1 LDNLCHALAGAAL
14 GEAGLKTRTRFGNV
28 ALMLS
33 ANIPDVDVL
42 VFLTDTSSVS
52 FRRGWTHGIIA
63 QIALPIALTAVFGV
77 VHRLRPPGQDAPP
90 FRTGWLL
97 ALAYIGVYSHV
108 FMDLLN
114 NYGVRLLAPFDW
126 RWLYGDSV
134 FIIDLVLWLSLG
146 LGVWLARRRRR
157 PALARR
163 ALVVAAC
170 YVLAMV
176 VSARVARTM
185 VIDAWRAQ
193 RGSEPRAVMVGPR
206 PVTPFTRDVIVDA
219 GDHYEGGTFSWWTRE
234 VAWEPEPIPKSGE
247 RPEVAL
253 VRDDRRVREFLVW
266 ARFPFWEIDAEGDA
280 ARVVVR
286 DMRFMAGGR
295 QFAVETT
302 VPLR

>member
-1 LDNLCHALAGAAL
+1 LDNLCHTLAGAAI
-14 GEAGLKTRTRFGNV
+14 GEAGLKTRTRFGNA
-28 ALMLS
+28 ALMVS

-42 VFLTDTSSVS
+42 VFFTDTSSVS

-63 QIALPIALTAVFGV
+63 QLALPVALMAVFWV
-77 VHRLRPPGQDAPP
+77 VHRLRPPGQHVPP
-90 FRTGWLL
+90 FRAGWLL
-97 ALAYIGVYSHV
+97 ALASVGVYSHV

-163 ALVVAAC
+163 ALAVAVC
-170 YVLAMV
+170 YVVLMV
-176 VSARVARTM
+176 VSARGARAL
-185 VIDAWRAQ
+185 VVDAWRDQ

-219 GDHYEGGTFSWWTRE
+219 GDRYESGTFSWWTRE
-234 VAWEPEPIPKSGE
+234 VVWEAEPIPKNSG
-247 RPEVAL
+247 RPEVEQA
-253 VRDDRRVREFLVW
+253 REDRRVREFLAW
-266 ARFPFWEIDAEGDA
+266 SRFPFWEIHVEADA

-286 DMRFMAGGR
+286 DMRFMALGR
-295 QFAVETT
+295 QFAVDTT
-302 VPLR
+302 VPQR

>member
-1 LDNLCHALAGAAL
+1 LDNLCHTLAGAAI
-14 GEAGLKTRTRFGNV
+14 GEAGIKTRTRFGNV
-28 ALMLS
+28 ALMVS

-42 VFLTDTSSVS
+42 VFFTETSSVS
-52 FRRGWTHGIIA
+52 FRRGWTHGILA
-63 QIALPIALTAVFGV
+63 QIALPIALTAVFWI
-77 VHRLRPPGQDAPP
+77 VHRLRPPGTHAPP
-90 FRTGWLL
+90 FRAGWLL
-97 ALAYIGVYSHV
+97 ALAYLGVYSHV

-157 PALARR
+157 PAFARR

-176 VSARVARTM
+176 VSARMARAM
-185 VIDAWRAQ
+185 VLETWRAQ

-206 PVTPFTRDVIVDA
+206 PLTPFTRDVIVDA
-219 GDHYEGGTFSWWTRE
+219 GDRYESGTFSWWTRD
-234 VAWEPEPIPKSGE
+234 VAWEPEPVPKNSD
-247 RPEVAL
+247 RPEVA
-253 VRDDRRVREFLVW
+253 RAREDRRVREFLVW
-266 ARFPFWEIDAEGDA
+266 SRFPFWDVEADRDAG
-280 ARVVVR
+280 RVIVR
-286 DMRFMAGGR
+286 DMRFMGGGR

-302 VPLR
+302 VAR